1 MEPAV
6 KDAAWTLARLL
17 TWTTDYLKRSGVED
31 ARLSA
36 EVLLAYAAHCR
47 RIDVYARFDQCL
59 PAEQLDRF
67 RDLVKRAAAHEPI
80 AYLVAL
86 KEFYSLE
93 FRVTGDVLIP
103 RPETEALVEASLDR
117 LPARTGAPIHVLDV
131 ATGSGCIV
139 ISLLKENSSIQA
151 VATDVSEAAL
161 AVARSNAERH
171 GVQDRVT
178 FVHADG
184 LAIAEDVKPSGGFH
198 ALVCNPPYISAEGM
212 ATVPT
217 SVARYEPRIALTDGA
232 DGLTFYRML
241 ARKAQGWL
249 ADGGFIAMEI
259 ADGAVS
265 AVQQVFDETGGWKP
279 IQAVR
284 DRVTGLERVVMYSPD
299 KR

>member
-1 MEPAV
+1 M
-6 KDAAWTLARLL
+6 
-17 TWTTDYLKRSGVED
+17 
-31 ARLSA
+31 
-36 EVLLAYAAHCR
+36 
-47 RIDVYARFDQCL
+47 
-59 PAEQLDRF
+59 
-67 RDLVKRAAAHEPI
+67 
-80 AYLVAL
+80 
-86 KEFYSLE
+86 
-93 FRVTGDVLIP
+93 
-103 RPETEALVEASLDR
+103 
-117 LPARTGAPIHVLDV
+117 
-131 ATGSGCIV
+131 

-259 ADGAVS
+259 ADA
-265 AVQQVFDETGGWKP
+265 P
-279 IQAVR
+279 
-284 DRVTGLERVVMYSPD
+284 
-299 KR
+299 